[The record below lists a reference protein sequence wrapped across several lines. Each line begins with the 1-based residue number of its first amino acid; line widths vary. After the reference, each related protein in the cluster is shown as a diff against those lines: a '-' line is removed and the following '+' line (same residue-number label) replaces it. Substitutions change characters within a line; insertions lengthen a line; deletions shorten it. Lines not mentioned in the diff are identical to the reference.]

1 LLEHFRGRLGRLC
14 LRRFLGVFM
23 LIKRDCGAVRLYVN
37 ARGEWVAQWII
48 DGEPLPV
55 VALFDTE
62 SGALAYALSSDPPA
76 LE

>member
-1 LLEHFRGRLGRLC
+1 
-14 LRRFLGVFM
+14 M

-37 ARGEWVAQWII
+37 ARGEWAAQWII

-55 VALFDTE
+55 VALFETE
-62 SGALAYALSSDPPA
+62 SGALAYALSSDPPV

>member
-1 LLEHFRGRLGRLC
+1 MAGYAFGL
-14 LRRFLGVFM
+14 LGVFM

-37 ARGEWVAQWII
+37 ARGQWVAQWII
-48 DGEPLPV
+48 DGDPLPV

-62 SGALAYALSSDPPA
+62 SGALAYALGSDPPA

>member
-1 LLEHFRGRLGRLC
+1 
-14 LRRFLGVFM
+14 M

-37 ARGEWVAQWII
+37 ARGQWVAQWII

-55 VALFDTE
+55 VALFNTE
-62 SGALAYALSSDPPA
+62 SGALAYALSSQPPT

>member
-1 LLEHFRGRLGRLC
+1 
-14 LRRFLGVFM
+14 M

-37 ARGEWVAQWII
+37 ARGQWVAQWII
-48 DGEPLPV
+48 NGDPLPV
-55 VALFDTE
+55 VALFETE

>member
-1 LLEHFRGRLGRLC
+1 
-14 LRRFLGVFM
+14 M

-37 ARGEWVAQWII
+37 ALGQWVAQWII
-48 DGEPLPV
+48 DCEPMPI